1 MPERGSR
8 RVNESAIP
16 MLGDLRRRS
25 VRLLAILGWLNFPA
39 LIGLGVLTGVEDILL
54 PALLAALFSI
64 APLLCAMRRPI
75 DPLTPQIIALAY
87 AGYPALFVYMMRGH
101 TWQMDMHMYFFVCLA
116 GVALMYDRRA
126 VLVTGSVIALHHAI
140 LVIVMPHWVFAG
152 NGDYERVALHA
163 VLVILES
170 AGLLRLI
177 KDGRDRM
184 VEQARLNGVA
194 KEQARIALAAQTE
207 AEKRAREL
215 AASREAEHAARIAQ
229 AAAESAMMDA
239 SAVRRG
245 EAADLIVQNL
255 SGLMDD
261 IRDAASQFQDHNR
274 RSQVLAGKAAE
285 SSSTLRRKGSEAA
298 ANISNVAGIVE
309 QLVSSFGEVARNSQ
323 SARVH
328 SQRTRENVD
337 AMGPRLESLKQEVSA
352 AGEILDLISSISAQS
367 HMLALNASIEAA
379 RSGEAGRGFVVVADE
394 MKVMARRTG
403 DAARAIVSKLENIG
417 TASTSVSEAVLQTQ
431 DGVAAIAGSAEA
443 IAAALSQ
450 QEIAVG
456 DIATSARQVS
466 SEIDGGVINAAEV
479 DRLIG
484 NGGLLAAQ
492 MDDVATALNRRAN
505 KLGQELERLVHE
517 LRAR

>member
-1 MPERGSR
+1 MI
-8 RVNESAIP
+8 ESAIP

-25 VRLLAILGWLNFPA
+25 VRLLAILGWLNVPVLA
-39 LIGLGVLTGVEDILL
+39 GLGFLTGEDFVL

-64 APLLCAMRRPI
+64 APLTFASRRPL

-101 TWQMDMHMYFFVCLA
+101 SWQMDMHMYFFVCLA

-126 VLVTGSVIALHHAI
+126 VLVTASVIALHHAI
-140 LVIVMPHWVFAG
+140 LVVAMPQWVFTG
-152 NGDYERVALHA
+152 SGDYERVTLHA
-163 VLVILES
+163 ILVILES

-194 KEQARIALAAQTE
+194 EDQARIAVAAQAQ
-207 AEKRAREL
+207 AETRAREL
-215 AASREAEHAARIAQ
+215 AASREAEHAARVAQ
-229 AAAESAMMDA
+229 AAAEDAMMEA
-239 SAVRRG
+239 SAIRRG
-245 EAADLIVQNL
+245 EAADRIVQNL

-261 IRDAASQFQDHNR
+261 IRDAAGQIEGHNR
-274 RSQVLAGKAAE
+274 KSQVLSGKAAE
-285 SSSTLRRKGSEAA
+285 SSSTLRRKGTEAA
-298 ANISNVAGIVE
+298 ANIANVAGIVE

-323 SARVH
+323 SARIH
-328 SQRTRENVD
+328 SQRTRDNVE
-337 AMGPRLESLKQEVSA
+337 AMGPRLESLNQEVSA
-352 AGEILDLISSISAQS
+352 ANEILDLISSISAQS

-394 MKVMARRTG
+394 MKLMARRTG
-403 DAARAIVSKLENIG
+403 DAALAIVAKLENIG
-417 TASTSVSEAVLQTQ
+417 TASTSVSEAVLETQ
-431 DGVAAIAGSAEA
+431 GAVAAIAGSAEA

-456 DIATSARQVS
+456 DIAASARQVS
-466 SEIDGGVINAAEV
+466 QEIDGAAITAAEV

-484 NGGLLAAQ
+484 SGSLLTAQ
-492 MDDVATALNRRAN
+492 MDDVATALSRRSSD
-505 KLGQELERLVHE
+505 LGRELERLVLE
-517 LRAR
+517 LRAG